1 MDIAS
6 IGGIALAVI
15 GILAGMM
22 IEGGSIAQITQ
33 PTAAM
38 IVIGGT
44 AGAVMLQFPLSI
56 FLAALKDIVK
66 VFLHKGS
73 DGEAVLAQLVAF
85 ANKARKSGIVS
96 LDGDLAT
103 VTDPFLKQ
111 ALMLAVDGTE
121 PSEVRKIMQLE
132 LDNKSEIEEKIP
144 AVFEAA
150 GGYSPTVGIIGAVL
164 GLIQVMKN
172 LANIDEVGRGIA
184 TAFVAT
190 IYGVAVANLI
200 CLPAAGK
207 LKFRHR
213 EEQMIKEM
221 ILEGVIS
228 ILEGMNPRMIET
240 KLRTYLFDSKPS
252 ESSSAKRGHRMSYR
266 EKTSRARKPR
276 ALARLL
282 RRLHHPPLRLL
293 RRPLRL
299 QSVRQEK
306 ADQTSRGHADRLHPH
321 GRLRGPL
328 QNTSHSS
335 TAAASPPA
343 PHPSPSSH
351 RCPQST
357 KQQQH
362 RSISTKRS
370 PLNPPPHNYPPAAS
384 PCTPAIRASSSLS
397 TTPASSPPVQPKS
410 VPKLSPLSS
419 ASPPA
424 SPPAQLRIEGHTDNI
439 PIHTAQFASNWE
451 LSTARAS
458 RIARLLLEYG
468 NTSPADL
475 SASGYAEFHPVAS
488 NATPEGRLQN
498 RRVDIILLRH
508 PAPSQ

>member
-6 IGGIALAVI
+6 IGGIALALI

-38 IVIGGT
+38 IVVGGT
-44 AGAVMLQFPLSI
+44 VGAVMLQFPMSI
-56 FLAALKDIVK
+56 FLAAIKAVAK

-73 DGEAVLAQLVAF
+73 SGEATLQQLVAF
-85 ANKARKSGIVS
+85 ANKARRSGIVS
-96 LDGDLAT
+96 LDADLPT

-190 IYGVAVANLI
+190 IYGVALANLI

-221 ILEGVIS
+221 MLEGVIS
-228 ILEGMNPRMIET
+228 IIEGMNPRMIET
-240 KLRTYLFDSKPS
+240 KLRTYLFDEKPS
-252 ESSSAKRGHRMSYR
+252 RP
-266 EKTSRARKPR
+266 ARIP
-276 ALARLL
+276 
-282 RRLHHPPLRLL
+282 
-293 RRPLRL
+293 
-299 QSVRQEK
+299 E
-306 ADQTSRGHADRLHPH
+306 
-321 GRLRGPL
+321 
-328 QNTSHSS
+328 
-335 TAAASPPA
+335 
-343 PHPSPSSH
+343 
-351 RCPQST
+351 
-357 KQQQH
+357 
-362 RSISTKRS
+362 
-370 PLNPPPHNYPPAAS
+370 
-384 PCTPAIRASSSLS
+384 
-397 TTPASSPPVQPKS
+397 
-410 VPKLSPLSS
+410 
-419 ASPPA
+419 
-424 SPPAQLRIEGHTDNI
+424 IE
-439 PIHTAQFASNWE
+439 A
-451 LSTARAS
+451 
-458 RIARLLLEYG
+458 
-468 NTSPADL
+468 
-475 SASGYAEFHPVAS
+475 
-488 NATPEGRLQN
+488 
-498 RRVDIILLRH
+498 
-508 PAPSQ
+508 